1 MSLPKLFGVDFSS
14 APTKKKPITVASGR
28 LARWRGQQALCVEG
42 ISPLYSLDEFSV
54 WLELKGPW
62 VAGFD
67 LPFALPREFLQSAG
81 WPHASWMEHIAH
93 IETLSRPELVQAFK
107 AFCDSRPAGG
117 KFAHRQCD
125 IPAGSSPSM
134 KWVNPPV
141 AYMLHAGATRLLNA
155 GVSIPMLHQGDVTR
169 VALEAYPGF
178 FARTI
183 AGRSSYKS
191 DDIHKQDEP
200 RKLLREA
207 IVETMEDGRNA
218 LNLSVK
224 FDPAVRQ
231 QCIEDGSGDTL
242 DACIC
247 LLQTA
252 WGEQRRAENFGLPVG
267 IDPVEGWIVT
277 VSNAVTVPNA
287 LPNRITG

>member
-28 LARWRGQQALCVEG
+28 LASWQGQQALCVEG
-42 ISPLYSLDEFSV
+42 VSPLYSLDDFSE
-54 WLELKGPW
+54 WLAIKGPW

-67 LPFALPREFLQSAG
+67 LPFALPREFLQSVG
-81 WPHASWMEHIAH
+81 WPHSSWKEHIAH
-93 IETLSRPELVQAFK
+93 IETLSRPEMVQAFK
-107 AFCDSRPAGG
+107 AFCDSRPVGG

-141 AYMLHAGATRLLNA
+141 AYMLHAGATRLLKA
-155 GVSIPMLHQGDVTR
+155 DVYLPILHHQGDVTR

-200 RKLLREA
+200 RKLVREA
-207 IVETMEDGRNA
+207 IVLAMEDGRNA
-218 LNLSVK
+218 LSLIAK
-224 FDPAVRQ
+224 FDANVRQ
-231 QCIEDGSGDTL
+231 QCIEDASGDTL

-247 LLQTA
+247 LLQAA

-267 IDPVEGWIVT
+267 ADPVEGWIV
-277 VSNAVTVPNA
+277 SVPYS
-287 LPNRITG
+287 